1 MVRAADGGMERGVV
15 REKVT
20 QRDALP
26 GTRPA
31 GSQDERQAGL
41 QVREMFGRIAPRYD
55 FLNHLLSASFD
66 KLWRKRTAKCFA
78 PLLRNPDARVLDLC
92 CGTGDLLFA
101 FARESHT
108 SRSKARA
115 RLIGADFALPMLVL
129 AKRKTS
135 QRGADAAFLGADAL
149 ALPFADSSFDLISA
163 AFGFRNLTNYKN
175 GLREMRRVLRPGGAL
190 AILEFCE
197 PEGGLLAALYRFYFR
212 RILPKIGGAISG
224 SGDAYSYL
232 PGSVERFPNPD
243 VLKNWMEEAGF
254 RNVKCERWTCGAVA
268 LHTAER

>member
-1 MVRAADGGMERGVV
+1 MVRAADGRTEPGVL
-15 REKVT
+15 REKVA
-20 QRDALP
+20 QHDALP

-66 KLWRKRTAKCFA
+66 KLWRKRTARRFA

-101 FARESHT
+101 FAHEASK
-108 SRSKARA
+108 SRSNAGA
-115 RLIGADFALPMLVL
+115 QLIGADFALPMLDL
-129 AKRKTS
+129 AQRKNS
-135 QRGADAAFLGADAL
+135 QRCEVAAFLAADAL

-175 GLREMRRVLRPGGAL
+175 GLREMRRLLRPGGAL

-197 PEGGLLAALYRFYFR
+197 PERGLLAMLYRFYFR

-232 PGSVERFPNPD
+232 PGSVEKFPRPD
-243 VLKNWMEEAGF
+243 ILKNWMEEAGF
-254 RNVKCERWTCGAVA
+254 TNVEYERWTCGVVA
-268 LHTAER
+268 LHIAAC